1 MVGREKLELSCSS
14 IIQSPKVILSYCYIT
29 FKYKY
34 MIYVSFGIAIKVLS
48 LVLSLLIDIKDLI
61 LYTNFISANLFW
73 PCSYTPLSSEKK
85 PFMAYQNA
93 PYFSYFQE
101 IRKLNPNEYY
111 TLKTQA
117 QMAESYQQHGWSYFD
132 LKEYRQ

>member
-1 MVGREKLELSCSS
+1 MLFVSSCG
-14 IIQSPKVILSYCYIT
+14 IT
-29 FKYKY
+29 
-34 MIYVSFGIAIKVLS
+34 IPLAAT
-48 LVLSLLIDIKDLI
+48 LLGPAHI
-61 LYTNFISANLFW
+61 
-73 PCSYTPLSSEKK
+73 PPLSSEKE
-85 PFMAYQNA
+85 PFMAHQNA

-117 QMAESYQQHGWSYFD
+117 QMAESYQQHGMSYFD

>member
-1 MVGREKLELSCSS
+1 
-14 IIQSPKVILSYCYIT
+14 
-29 FKYKY
+29 
-34 MIYVSFGIAIKVLS
+34 
-48 LVLSLLIDIKDLI
+48 
-61 LYTNFISANLFW
+61 
-73 PCSYTPLSSEKK
+73 
-85 PFMAYQNA
+85 MAHQNA

-117 QMAESYQQHGWSYFD
+117 QMAESYQQHGMSYFD

>member
-1 MVGREKLELSCSS
+1 
-14 IIQSPKVILSYCYIT
+14 
-29 FKYKY
+29 
-34 MIYVSFGIAIKVLS
+34 
-48 LVLSLLIDIKDLI
+48 
-61 LYTNFISANLFW
+61 
-73 PCSYTPLSSEKK
+73 
-85 PFMAYQNA
+85 MAHRNA

-132 LKEYRQ
+132 LKEYRP